1 MNRLIIEYQ
10 NYFNEKEANKENIIQ
25 KLNDCSIAGLTSFII
40 YLKNKYKIVDVL
52 ISNGRIEFISLLK
65 NKLKLLSYRLHG
77 EKVGI
82 I

>member
-10 NYFNEKEANKENIIQ
+10 KFYNDKTANKENIIQ

-52 ISNGRIEFISLLK
+52 ISNGRIEFVSLLK
-65 NKLKLLSYRLHG
+65 K
-77 EKVGI
+77 
-82 I
+82 

>member
-10 NYFNEKEANKENIIQ
+10 KFYNDTTANKENIIQ
-25 KLNDCSIAGLTSFII
+25 KLNDCSIAELTSFII

-65 NKLKLLSYRLHG
+65 K
-77 EKVGI
+77 
-82 I
+82 

>member
-10 NYFNEKEANKENIIQ
+10 NYFNEKTANKENIIQ

-65 NKLKLLSYRLHG
+65 K
-77 EKVGI
+77 
-82 I
+82 

>member
-10 NYFNEKEANKENIIQ
+10 KFYNDKTANKENIIQ

-40 YLKNKYKIVDVL
+40 YLKKKYKIVDVL

-65 NKLKLLSYRLHG
+65 K
-77 EKVGI
+77 
-82 I
+82 

>member
-10 NYFNEKEANKENIIQ
+10 KYFNEKTANRDNIIQ

-65 NKLKLLSYRLHG
+65 K
-77 EKVGI
+77 
-82 I
+82 

>member
-10 NYFNEKEANKENIIQ
+10 KFYNDTTANKDNIIQ

-65 NKLKLLSYRLHG
+65 K
-77 EKVGI
+77 
-82 I
+82 

>member
-10 NYFNEKEANKENIIQ
+10 KFYNDKEANKENIIQ
-25 KLNDCSIAGLTSFII
+25 KLNDVSIAGLTSFII

-65 NKLKLLSYRLHG
+65 K
-77 EKVGI
+77 
-82 I
+82 

>member
-10 NYFNEKEANKENIIQ
+10 KYFNEKEANKDNIIQ
-25 KLNDCSIAGLTSFII
+25 KLNDCSTAGLTSFII

-65 NKLKLLSYRLHG
+65 K
-77 EKVGI
+77 
-82 I
+82 

>member
-10 NYFNEKEANKENIIQ
+10 KYFNEKESNKDNIIQ
-25 KLNDCSIAGLTSFII
+25 KLNNCSIAGLTSFII

-65 NKLKLLSYRLHG
+65 K
-77 EKVGI
+77 
-82 I
+82 

>member
-1 MNRLIIEYQ
+1 MNRLTIEYQ
-10 NYFNEKEANKENIIQ
+10 KYFNEKDANKENIIQ

-65 NKLKLLSYRLHG
+65 K
-77 EKVGI
+77 
-82 I
+82 

>member
-10 NYFNEKEANKENIIQ
+10 NFFNEKTANKENIIQ
-25 KLNDCSIAGLTSFII
+25 KLNDCSIAGLTSFLI

-65 NKLKLLSYRLHG
+65 K
-77 EKVGI
+77 
-82 I
+82 

>member
-1 MNRLIIEYQ
+1 MIFYNHKKGGVTMNRLIIEYQ
-10 NYFNEKEANKENIIQ
+10 KFYNDTTANKENIIQ

-65 NKLKLLSYRLHG
+65 K
-77 EKVGI
+77 
-82 I
+82 

>member
-10 NYFNEKEANKENIIQ
+10 KFYNDTTANKENIIQ
-25 KLNDCSIAGLTSFII
+25 KLNDCSITGLTIFII

-65 NKLKLLSYRLHG
+65 K
-77 EKVGI
+77 
-82 I
+82 

>member
-1 MNRLIIEYQ
+1 MIFYNHKGDVTMNRLIIEYQ
-10 NYFNEKEANKENIIQ
+10 KYYNDKTASKVNIIQ

-65 NKLKLLSYRLHG
+65 K
-77 EKVGI
+77 
-82 I
+82 

>member
-10 NYFNEKEANKENIIQ
+10 NYFNEKTANKENIIQ

-52 ISNGRIEFISLLK
+52 ISNGHIEFISLLK
-65 NKLKLLSYRLHG
+65 K
-77 EKVGI
+77 
-82 I
+82 

>member
-10 NYFNEKEANKENIIQ
+10 KFYNDKTANKENIIQ

-65 NKLKLLSYRLHG
+65 K
-77 EKVGI
+77 
-82 I
+82 

>member
-10 NYFNEKEANKENIIQ
+10 KFYNDTTANKDNIIQ

-40 YLKNKYKIVDVL
+40 YLKNKYKMVDVL

-65 NKLKLLSYRLHG
+65 K
-77 EKVGI
+77 
-82 I
+82 

>member
-10 NYFNEKEANKENIIQ
+10 KYFNEKDANKDNIIQ
-25 KLNDCSIAGLTSFII
+25 KLNNCSIAGLTSFII

-65 NKLKLLSYRLHG
+65 K
-77 EKVGI
+77 
-82 I
+82 

>member
-10 NYFNEKEANKENIIQ
+10 KFYNDTTANKENIIQ

-65 NKLKLLSYRLHG
+65 K
-77 EKVGI
+77 
-82 I
+82 

>member
-10 NYFNEKEANKENIIQ
+10 KFYNDTTANKDNIIQ

-52 ISNGRIEFISLLK
+52 ISNGRIEFVSLLK
-65 NKLKLLSYRLHG
+65 K
-77 EKVGI
+77 
-82 I
+82 